1 MSTSSNVYSFFFFM
15 GCAWSMVVSLGCY
28 VFVSV
33 SGMHLYVTVLCF
45 CVSMYDEHLYTGQC
59 CVHGTVVFMYLFLS
73 GYCYASV
80 CDNSVFVCVFSG
92 GSPHE
97 SPRNLSPNQH
107 VSFAFQ
113 AIRKSVFSCVPVFN
127 DVIL

>member
-1 MSTSSNVYSFFFFM
+1 MWYGSKFR
-15 GCAWSMVVSLGCY
+15 
-28 VFVSV
+28 
-33 SGMHLYVTVLCF
+33 VLCVCF
-45 CVSMYDEHLYTGQC
+45 CVWYASICDSVVFLCLSMYDERQYTGQC
-59 CVHGTVVFMYLFLS
+59 CIHGTVVFMYLFLS

-80 CDNSVFVCVFSG
+80 CDNSVFLCVFSG

-113 AIRKSVFSCVPVFN
+113 AIRKSVFPCVPVFN

>member
-1 MSTSSNVYSFFFFM
+1 M
-15 GCAWSMVVSLGCY
+15 GGACGIVVSLVCY

-45 CVSMYDEHLYTGQC
+45 CVCLCMMSICIQGSVAYMALLCLCICSPLGIVMHL
-59 CVHGTVVFMYLFLS
+59 CVTTVCL
-73 GYCYASV
+73 C
-80 CDNSVFVCVFSG
+80 VCVFSG

-127 DVIL
+127 GVIL